1 MVIILFFIIFS
12 LLVYIL
18 RKNNENQSTVQLT
31 GSSTINNL
39 NAQLV
44 PNNDIK
50 NSSYVSSND
59 NIEDE
64 IKKTQNRYKEGGV
77 DCLKKT
83 KLKSKKLNNHL
94 QSTFNGSN
102 DGSTLSPLIH
112 KPKIL
117 NPNNSIYYV

>member
-1 MVIILFFIIFS
+1 M
-12 LLVYIL
+12 

-44 PNNDIK
+44 PNNENK
-50 NSSYVSSND
+50 NSSFSSSND
-59 NIEDE
+59 NIENE
-64 IKKTQNRYKEGGV
+64 IKKTQNKRKDGGV

-83 KLKSKKLNNHL
+83 KLKSKALNNHL

-102 DGSTLSPLIH
+102 DASTLSPLIN
-112 KPKIL
+112 KPKII
-117 NPNNSIYYV
+117 NPNTTIYYV